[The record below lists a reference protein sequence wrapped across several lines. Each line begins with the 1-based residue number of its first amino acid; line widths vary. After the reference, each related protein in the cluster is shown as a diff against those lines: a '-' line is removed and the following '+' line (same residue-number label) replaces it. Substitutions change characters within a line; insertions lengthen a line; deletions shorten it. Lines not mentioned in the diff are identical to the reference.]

1 MKADNSIKSKVFSG
15 LFWKFGERIIAQ
27 LVTFCV
33 SIVLARL
40 IAPSEYGVIALVMVF
55 ISLADVFVTS
65 GFGNA
70 LIQKKNADNID
81 FSSVFYF
88 NIVFSGM
95 IYFFLYINAANI
107 AAFYGKQILE
117 SVIKVLGLRIPI
129 AAINSVQ
136 QAYVS
141 RNMLFKRFFWST
153 LFGTLLSGVVGII
166 MAYCGY
172 GVWALVGQY
181 LTNTIVDTIV
191 LWITVKWRPSY
202 CFSIERVKV
211 LFSYGW
217 KLLCSGLL
225 DTGYSQIRNLVI
237 GKVYSADDL
246 AFYNK
251 GEQLP
256 NLLVVN
262 INTSISSVLFPA
274 IASQQDNSE
283 RVKAM
288 TRRAIKIS
296 SYVMWPA
303 IIGLCVIAPAL
314 IDVLLT
320 EKWIESVPYLQI
332 ICFSYVFWPIHTA
345 NLEAMKAMGRSDLFF
360 KLEIIKKI
368 IGIVILLVAI
378 PYGVKAI
385 AYSAVAT
392 SLISTFIN
400 AHPNRR
406 LLNYSYMEQ
415 FADILPSIVLA
426 VIMGGVVYPIK
437 FINLS
442 SGFLVIFQVIVGA
455 VIYMAISCLT
465 HNDSYNY
472 IKEIIRQFVSSKK
485 GHEKHE

>member
-1 MKADNSIKSKVFSG
+1 MIMDNNIKAKVFSG

-33 SIVLARL
+33 SVVLARL
-40 IAPSEYGVIALVMVF
+40 IAPSEYGTIALVMVF
-55 ISLADVFVTS
+55 ISIADVFVTS

-88 NIVFSGM
+88 NIVFS
-95 IYFFLYINAANI
+95 IIVYFVLCFSAHGI
-107 AAFYGKQILE
+107 AIFYGNVILE
-117 SVIKVLGLRIPI
+117 QVIKVLGLRIPI

-153 LFGTLLSGVVGII
+153 LFGTLLSGFIGIA
-166 MAYCGY
+166 MAYQGY

-181 LTNTIVDTIV
+181 LTNTIVDTTI
-191 LWITVKWRPSY
+191 LWLTVRWRPTF
-202 CFSIERVKV
+202 CFSFSRVKV

-217 KLLCSGLL
+217 KLLCAGLL
-225 DTGYSQIRNLVI
+225 DTGYSQLRNLVI
-237 GKVYSADDL
+237 GKAYSADDL

-274 IASQQDNSE
+274 IASQQDNSG

-296 SYVMWPA
+296 SYIMWPA
-303 IIGLCVIAPAL
+303 IIGLCVIAQPL
-314 IDVLLT
+314 IDMLLT
-320 EKWIESVPYLQI
+320 EKWLESVQYLQI
-332 ICFSYVFWPIHTA
+332 ISFSYVFWPIHTA
-345 NLEAMKAMGRSDLFF
+345 NLEAIKAMGRSDLFF
-360 KLEIIKKI
+360 KLEIVKKI
-368 IGIVILLVAI
+368 IGIIVLIIAI

-385 AYSAVAT
+385 ACSAVLA
-392 SLISTFIN
+392 SALSTFIN
-400 AHPNRR
+400 AYPNRK
-406 LLNYSYMEQ
+406 LLNYSYREQ
-415 FADILPSIVLA
+415 FRDIFPSIVLA
-426 VIMGGVVYPIK
+426 SIMGGLIYPIK
-437 FINLS
+437 FIKLS
-442 SGFLVIFQVIVGA
+442 NMFRVSLQVMLGA
-455 VIYMAISCLT
+455 VIYMVASYIA

-472 IKEIIRQFVSSKK
+472 IKGILRSVVASKK
-485 GHEKHE
+485 GK